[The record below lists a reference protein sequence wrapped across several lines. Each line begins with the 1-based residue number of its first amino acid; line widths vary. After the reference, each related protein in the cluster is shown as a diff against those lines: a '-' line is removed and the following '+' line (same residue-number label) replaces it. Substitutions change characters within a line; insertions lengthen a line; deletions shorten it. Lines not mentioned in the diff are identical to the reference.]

1 MSRKTGIIVLFI
13 GSEILGIA
21 VGEWYYRF
29 FLKTVPPLALSS
41 FNAGAAHLGFIG
53 YGALTGLVFFVWS
66 LVIIFMQGLASK
78 VGASSKDKKK
88 PTP

>member
-1 MSRKTGIIVLFI
+1 MSRKTGIIVLLV

-21 VGEWYYRF
+21 VGEWYFRF

-41 FNAGAAHLGFIG
+41 FNTGAAHLGFLG

-66 LVIIFMQGLASK
+66 LIVLFTQGLASK
-78 VGASSKDKKK
+78 AGSAGKDKKASA
-88 PTP
+88 P